1 MRAARRAARCQLGDA
16 AGARVSA
23 TRSNAATER
32 AIRYARL
39 KRSGSIGTDR
49 EVSGPEARAVSRNA
63 LDPSPEA
70 PAELTPLP
78 LPFPRGASPR
88 ARRHRVMHAQT
99 RAHRRDLGRALL
111 ARRARRAGLVAA
123 PRRGSFFP
131 VGARDEPVTAGAAA
145 REPEAVGRRRGG
157 CGVPRARI
165 RDGGGAR
172 GAEARLECLLVP
184 AFNEVWAEAARFAKV
199 SARPR
204 GVAAWRALPRL
215 PRLAHPLSCSC
226 WRTARVSSPR
236 SPRGSPTSRARSCS
250 FWWAAQTSRRRR
262 RGAWSVA
269 AAGARLARRR
279 RRRRRSLARCSSPS
293 TPRS

>member
-99 RAHRRDLGRALL
+99 RAHRRDRGRALL
-111 ARRARRAGLVAA
+111 ARRARELGSSRR

-145 REPEAVGRRRGG
+145 REPEAVGRRRRG
-157 CGVPRARI
+157 CGVPRARV

-172 GAEARLECLLVP
+172 RAEARLECLLVP
-184 AFNEVWAEAARFAKV
+184 RVQ
-199 SARPR
+199 R
-204 GVAAWRALPRL
+204 GVGGGGSVCEGLRAP
-215 PRLAHPLSCSC
+215 A
-226 WRTARVSSPR
+226 
-236 SPRGSPTSRARSCS
+236 
-250 FWWAAQTSRRRR
+250 R
-262 RGAWSVA
+262 RGGVA
-269 AAGARLARRR
+269 RAPAPPATPRTFSAVRAGA
-279 RRRRRSLARCSSPS
+279 
-293 TPRS
+293 PRA